1 MRGTMRASG
10 PCTSFQCFE
19 NSPKSTVSR
28 FLISP
33 LRIIIVLLQYLC
45 WCCSSVDD
53 VPFTQYSGVIAFA
66 GCANPLVRFQLVSWV
81 CAFEPTFPTALA
93 TNSEQHQEAGFLH
106 LVSFRKLELVEQ
118 DGV

>member
-1 MRGTMRASG
+1 
-10 PCTSFQCFE
+10 
-19 NSPKSTVSR
+19 
-28 FLISP
+28 
-33 LRIIIVLLQYLC
+33 
-45 WCCSSVDD
+45 

-66 GCANPLVRFQLVSWV
+66 GCTAPLFRFQLVSWV

-118 DGV
+118 DGVSGRYRLGPFALRLGLACFRG